1 MMNLRFVCVVAVA
14 CSLLCSY
21 GIASSSPKII
31 RDLFGNT
38 SFSNT
43 PVEFK
48 EVTNEEYSTPRL
60 IKKRQ
65 GDEYGRDSTD
75 AHGIHNFVDVSKQR
89 SGSLSQDKD
98 KVGLMQTKYI
108 ESYPVAS
115 NSAVENNR
123 TNTESRQMVV
133 APFEMSG
140 NKIATDPIKIPTLGI
155 DTLNSGSVLPNP
167 FTVERCKA
175 LVTPSK
181 MDISKTPAITEQ
193 GFTPVKYTIT
203 CICQNNKSPKKILR
217 RIMDE
222 NEEREFEISMLK
234 ISERKITH
242 VVEKDRMFTQT
253 RNSSTPTLDMNNV
266 KSEMSSNQLTNTC
279 YKNITTSL
287 IVRKEH
293 GKSSVKRKISV
304 MFGNINK
311 GRMDQLSQSSKSKVK
326 TGFCPSSEQQN
337 VPMNDTISDNNSAIQ
352 SKSESEHDNEKRDML
367 MGAISSV
374 NIDNVLL
381 RELHKNKELNKSAS
395 ELHSIDNTITG
406 TANNRQHNKASIL
419 LSEKD
424 MQVFTSKQVQNKLKD
439 DAFEKEQKA
448 RKVAKAIK
456 NYLIAKYKESLE
468 KQVKKILSSNCE
480 ISISE
485 KKVIINY
492 KRPHDINKICPTTAN
507 NIGISCL
514 TKVRLLMELMRDK
527 NTKDDL
533 QHLTGYERK
542 KVTILN
548 KASKK
553 EVNV

>member
-1 MMNLRFVCVVAVA
+1 ML
-14 CSLLCSY
+14 SL
-21 GIASSSPKII
+21 
-31 RDLFGNT
+31 
-38 SFSNT
+38 
-43 PVEFK
+43 
-48 EVTNEEYSTPRL
+48 
-60 IKKRQ
+60 
-65 GDEYGRDSTD
+65 
-75 AHGIHNFVDVSKQR
+75 
-89 SGSLSQDKD
+89 QDKD
-98 KVGLMQTKYI
+98 NVRLMQTKYI

-242 VVEKDRMFTQT
+242 VVEKERMFTQT
-253 RNSSTPTLDMNNV
+253 CNSSTPTLEVTNMNNV
-266 KSEMSSNQLTNTC
+266 KSEMSSNQLTNTY

-395 ELHSIDNTITG
+395 ELHSIDNIIKD
-406 TANNRQHNKASIL
+406 TANNRQHNKDSIL
-419 LSEKD
+419 LNKKD
-424 MQVFTSKQVQNKLKD
+424 MQVFTSKQVQNKLED

-456 NYLIAKYKESLE
+456 NYLIAKYKESLA

-485 KKVIINY
+485 KEVIINY
-492 KRPHDINKICPTTAN
+492 KRPHDTNKICPIKAN

-527 NTKDDL
+527 NTQDCL